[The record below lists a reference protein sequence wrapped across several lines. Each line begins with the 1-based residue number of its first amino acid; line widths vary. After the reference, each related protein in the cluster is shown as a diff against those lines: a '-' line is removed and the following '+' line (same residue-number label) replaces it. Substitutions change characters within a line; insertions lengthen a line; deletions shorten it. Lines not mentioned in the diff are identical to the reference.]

1 MNDKNIYA
9 TISSDGGGN
18 LPELDE
24 VIRRHIIDVLEATG
38 WRVRGDRGAAK
49 ILGLKPTTLDSK
61 MKRLDI
67 KRNKI
72 EDSSYGDK
80 S

>member
-1 MNDKNIYA
+1 MNDKKIYA
-9 TISSDGGGN
+9 SISSDGAGE

-24 VIRRHIIDVLEATG
+24 VIRRHIIDALEATG

-61 MKRLDI
+61 MKRLGI
-67 KRNKI
+67 KRNRI
-72 EDSSYGDK
+72 
-80 S
+80 